1 MRTKI
6 LFIIPTL
13 DRCGAEKQLTLLATN
28 LPRDEFEVKVVV
40 LTRDGPYSEELRAA
54 GIPVVVIGKKCKL
67 SLGAYFKLKREIKR
81 FKPDIVHT
89 WIFAANAYGRKAAF
103 ACRVPVVI
111 CGERCLDPWKAPWQN
126 WIDAKLEPKTDVYAV
141 NSQGI
146 VDFYVERGI
155 PKEKFAVIY
164 NAVEVPPTPT
174 ESKEELKKRLLDELG
189 VDYSSPENVASEKDR
204 FFRSL
209 HITNEENVGG
219 ASSLPKL
226 IGLVARLWP
235 QKRVKD
241 ALWIA
246 DQVKFAGVNFY
257 LLIIGDGPERE
268 SLLRYREDLRL
279 KNRVLFLGER
289 NDVARFTPCFD
300 LLWNCSAYEGQSNA
314 ILEAQSYGVPVLASD
329 VAGNRDLVISGQTG
343 VLVPEFEGD
352 RTRRRTAFARETC
365 KLLAEKNKDELER
378 LGNEAR
384 KRTREVFSLE
394 AMVAQYAAL
403 YKRTLE
409 KKRRSVKAR

>member
-1 MRTKI
+1 MRIKI
-6 LFIIPTL
+6 LFVIPTL

-28 LPRDEFEVKVVV
+28 LPRDEFDVKVVV
-40 LTRDGPYSEELRAA
+40 LTRDGPYSEELRAS
-54 GIPVVVIGKKCKL
+54 GIPVVVIGKKRKL
-67 SLGAYFKLKREIKR
+67 SFGAYFKLKREIKK
-81 FKPDIVHT
+81 FKPDVVHT
-89 WIFAANAYGRKAAF
+89 WIFAANAYGRRAAF

-111 CGERCLDPWKAPWQN
+111 CGERCLDPWKSALQT
-126 WIDAKLEPKTDVYAV
+126 WIDKKLEPKTDVYAV

-146 VDFYVERGI
+146 VDFYVERGV

-164 NAVEVPPTPT
+164 NAVEPPTLPT
-174 ESKEELKKRLLDELG
+174 ESKDELKRRLLDELG
-189 VDYSSPENVASEKDR
+189 IDYSSPENVASEKDR
-204 FFRSL
+204 FFQSL
-209 HITNEENVGG
+209 HIADAEDEGG
-219 ASSLPKL
+219 ARPLPKL

-246 DQVKFAGVNFY
+246 DQVKFAGVDFY

-289 NDVARFTPCFD
+289 SDVARFMPCFD
-300 LLWNCSAYEGQSNA
+300 LLWNCSAYEGQSNS
-314 ILEAQSYGVPVLASD
+314 ILEAQSFGTPVLASD
-329 VAGNRDLVISGQTG
+329 VAGDRDLVIPGQTG
-343 VLVPEFEGD
+343 VLVSEFEGD

-365 KLLAEKNKDELER
+365 RLLAEKSKDELKR
-378 LGNEAR
+378 LGEEAR

-403 YKRTLE
+403 YKKTLE
-409 KKRRSVKAR
+409 QKKRR